1 MSQHKPVRVLRL
13 KDMMFKLSIARSTL
27 YDWMSESSPRYDP
40 SFPKRVRLGLKSVG
54 WLESEVDQWILA
66 RFNQAD
72 AASA

>member
-13 KDMMFKLSIARSTL
+13 KDMMFKLSVARSTL
-27 YDWMSESSPRYDP
+27 YDWMNERSPRYDP

-54 WLESEVDQWILA
+54 WLENDVDQWILA

-72 AASA
+72 AVNT